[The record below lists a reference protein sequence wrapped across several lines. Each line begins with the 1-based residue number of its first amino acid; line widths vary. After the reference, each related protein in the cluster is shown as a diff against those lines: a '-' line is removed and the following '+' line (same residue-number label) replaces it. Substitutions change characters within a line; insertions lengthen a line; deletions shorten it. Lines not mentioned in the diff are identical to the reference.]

1 MFEAIEAAQDY
12 LLLQVYIL
20 RDDDLGR
27 DLKARLTRRAR
38 DGLRIYMLYD
48 EIGSYGL
55 PHLVLSEL
63 SSAGVVVR
71 PFCPPQGA
79 VHRFQLTSPNPRT
92 TLVSDTPTALF
103 CCLAFRPP

>member
-48 EIGSYGL
+48 EIGGHGL
-55 PHLVLSEL
+55 PPLFIAEL
-63 SSAGVVVR
+63 TAAGVVVR
-71 PFCPPQGA
+71 PFGSTHGS
-79 VHRFQLTSPNPRT
+79 VNRFPLKFRT
-92 TLVSDTPTALF
+92 HNNILVSGGHQ
-103 CCLAFRPP
+103 AFVRS